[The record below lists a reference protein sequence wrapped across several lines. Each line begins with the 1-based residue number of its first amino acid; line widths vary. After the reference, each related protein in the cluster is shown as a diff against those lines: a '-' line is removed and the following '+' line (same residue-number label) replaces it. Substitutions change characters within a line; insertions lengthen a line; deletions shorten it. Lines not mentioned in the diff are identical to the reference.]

1 MKTISFLDQTSAHLP
16 ELMSKADRTD
26 LSLDKI
32 IATDMLIGTP
42 LTNKIKVAWLI
53 EPECVMPQTYKYI
66 KDRHERFEH
75 VLTHSRELL
84 DLIPNAKFVPF
95 GTTFLREDEIKIYEK
110 SKMVSMVA
118 SGKKFTPGHR
128 FRHEVLNSLRGK
140 IDLFGREINPI
151 DRKIE
156 GLKDYRY
163 SIAIENSKHDYWFTE
178 KLLDCF
184 LSGTVPIYWGCP
196 SLDKF
201 FNMSGVI
208 AADSV
213 DVINQVASTLNEND
227 YISRKEAIE
236 ENFKLAKQYI
246 NTYDTVYK
254 IVEDL

>member
-16 ELMSKADRTD
+16 ELMSKADRND

-53 EPECVMPQTYKYI
+53 EPECVLPQTYNYI
-66 KDRHERFEH
+66 KGRHERFDY

-84 DLIPNAKFVPF
+84 DSIPNAKFVPF
-95 GTTFLREDEIKIYEK
+95 GTTFLSEAEIRIYEK

-128 FRHEVLNSLRGK
+128 FRHEVLDAVK
-140 IDLFGREINPI
+140 DKADLFGREVNPI

-156 GLKDYRY
+156 GLKSYRY

-196 SLDKF
+196 SLGRF
-201 FNMSGVI
+201 FNMRGVI
-208 AADSV
+208 VIDSV
-213 DVINQVASTLNEND
+213 DSMIKVISSLNESD
-227 YISRKEAIE
+227 YTSRKVAIE
-236 ENFKLAKQYI
+236 ENFELANQYI